1 MKHWL
6 IPLVVLCLLLTGCEG
21 IAFIG
26 FSSNPGG
33 NIIVSGTVSIV
44 QLQYLHDGTG
54 NTIMFT
60 AVTLTNPGSAVT
72 VNFCGDQRTQFPM
85 NQLVRV
91 NYNTGI
97 YCSTLVTVVIVAH
110 S

>member
-1 MKHWL
+1 MRNFL
-6 IPLVVLCLLLTGCEG
+6 IPLVVLCLPLTGCEG
-21 IAFIG
+21 IVFIG

-33 NIIVSGTVSIV
+33 NVIVSGTVSIV

-60 AVTLTNPGSAVT
+60 AVTLVNPGSAVT
-72 VNFCGDQRTQFPM
+72 INICGDQRNSFPM

-91 NYNTGI
+91 NYNTGVF
-97 YCSTLVTVVIVAH
+97 CSTLITVVIVTNG
-110 S
+110 